1 MAEFVLKDNYF
12 ECNEKVKRKILCT
25 AIETKFAPACPCIF
39 MDEMEASSLKTKQLQ
54 LFIWF
59 RYIDGI
65 LFIWTHSE
73 EQLKLFLKD
82 LNDFHPI
89 LKFTYE
95 TSQNNVNFSDL
106 NVSLKDGAI
115 FTDLPTYEIHRS

>member
-1 MAEFVLKDNYF
+1 MKKLKGKYCARLLKLNLHQLALVFSWMKWKPVY
-12 ECNEKVKRKILCT
+12 
-25 AIETKFAPACPCIF
+25 
-39 MDEMEASSLKTKQLQ
+39 LKTKQLQ